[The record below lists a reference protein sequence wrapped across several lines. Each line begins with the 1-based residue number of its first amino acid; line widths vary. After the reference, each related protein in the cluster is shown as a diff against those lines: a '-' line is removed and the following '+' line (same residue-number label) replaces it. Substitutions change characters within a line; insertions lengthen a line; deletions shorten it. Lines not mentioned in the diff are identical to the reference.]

1 MSVESLQYHL
11 YSIGQDYDADL
22 KSSRLAGVANIIAK
36 RENLSMVIQS
46 SYLFSS
52 ESVSEGHPDKVS
64 DQISDALLDAA
75 LSQDPLSRVAI
86 ETFVTANTVIIG
98 GEVATQAKLAVD
110 DIVRSVIRDIGYTEE
125 GSGFA
130 ADTVRITNLIAPQ
143 SQDIAMGVSAQTN
156 LFGVQGAGD
165 QGIMFGYAT
174 NETPEYLP
182 APLTYAHKILKRAAL
197 LRKNGTLPFL
207 RPDAKSQISIRY
219 DNHKP
224 VRIDSVVLSHQHSPD
239 ITREEL
245 EHVFLEDLVR
255 PVLEGTNLL
264 DGDTKY
270 YFNPTGRFV
279 LGGPAADTGLT
290 GRKIIVDTYG
300 GAGRHGGGAFSGKDP
315 SKVDRS
321 ASYYARYVAK
331 NIVATGLASRL
342 ELQVA
347 YAIGVPFPVSI
358 YVNTFGTG
366 KKSDREIEKIIT
378 EKFNFSPASIIAQ
391 LDLLRPIYRHY
402 DTYGHFSHPEAPW
415 EQVGQVDL

>member
-1 MSVESLQYHL
+1 
-11 YSIGQDYDADL
+11 
-22 KSSRLAGVANIIAK
+22 
-36 RENLSMVIQS
+36 MVIQS

>member
-1 MSVESLQYHL
+1 
-11 YSIGQDYDADL
+11 
-22 KSSRLAGVANIIAK
+22 
-36 RENLSMVIQS
+36 MVTHS

-75 LSQDPLSRVAI
+75 LAQDPTSRVAI
-86 ETFVTANTVIIG
+86 ETFVTADTVIVG
-98 GEVATQAKLAVD
+98 GEVTTQARLETE
-110 DIVRSVIRDIGYTEE
+110 DIIRSVIRDIGYTEK
-125 GSGFA
+125 GTGFD
-130 ADTVRITNLIAPQ
+130 ADTVKITNLIAAQ
-143 SQDIAMGVSAQTN
+143 SPDIAMGVSAHTN
-156 LFGVQGAGD
+156 LFGAQGAGD

-174 NETPEYLP
+174 DETPEYLP

-197 LRKNGTLPFL
+197 LRKGGELSCL

-219 DNHKP
+219 ENDRP
-224 VRIDSVVLSHQHSPD
+224 VRIEAVVLSHQHSAD
-239 ITREEL
+239 ISRQEL
-245 EHVFLEDLVR
+245 EKIFMEELVR
-255 PVLEGTNLL
+255 PVLNETGLL
-264 DGDTKY
+264 DRDTKY

-331 NIVATGLASRL
+331 NIVAAGLASRL

-366 KKSDREIEKIIT
+366 KKSDREIEKIIS
-378 EKFNFSPASIIAQ
+378 EKFNFSPAAIIGQ
-391 LDLLRPIYRHY
+391 LDLLRPIYRQY
-402 DTYGHFSHPEAPW
+402 STYGHFSNPEAPW
-415 EQVGQVDL
+415 EQVGRVSL